1 MLKYTEHNKSRQRD
15 LHRAHSAN
23 TQAKKA
29 AAAKRKAETL
39 LQQQQQQP
47 QQQQPGSSNPTSP
60 SASAQPADGKSPKM
74 ARLEVNS

>member
-15 LHRAHSAN
+15 LHRAHSAS

-39 LQQQQQQP
+39 LQQQQQQ
-47 QQQQPGSSNPTSP
+47 QPGSSNPTSP
-60 SASAQPADGKSPKM
+60 NAQAQPADGKSPKM
-74 ARLEVNS
+74 PRIEVNY